1 MRGLALAA
9 LAISAGPAP
18 GQAPAAKPETSE
30 TTVARTAAPARA
42 ASAGSSERTAV
53 VAALDKRLGTTAEFT
68 LKPGQRFTFGR
79 LSGVLRTCER
89 TQPFERKQSSAFVQL
104 VEQPA
109 PVEGRPAPKPVLV
122 FSGWLFAESP
132 SLNPVVHP
140 VYDVWLKS
148 CTMRFPDGP
157 KPPSSSTGRK
167 SPSSGKPAPR
177 PATPAEPA
185 PAAPAPAVPAAA
197 AATPTA

>member
-1 MRGLALAA
+1 MTLRLRGPALVA
-9 LAISAGPAP
+9 LAICALPAA
-18 GQAPAAKPETSE
+18 GQAPPAKGDAAAAKGSS
-30 TTVARTAAPARA
+30 AAPAPRA
-42 ASAGSSERTAV
+42 AASSERTAV

-68 LKPGQRFTFGR
+68 LKPGERFTFGR

-89 TQPFERKQSSAFVQL
+89 TQPFERPQSAAFVQL

-109 PVEGRPAPKPVLV
+109 AVQGQAAPRPVLL

-148 CTMRFPDGP
+148 CTMRFPEGP
-157 KPPSSSTGRK
+157 RPPRTSGGR
-167 SPSSGKPAPR
+167 SGPSGAKPAPG
-177 PATPAEPA
+177 
-185 PAAPAPAVPAAA
+185 AAPTAAPSGAPAAA
-197 AATPTA
+197 AADATD